1 MRIGQRRAAAALAV
15 TAIIAA
21 GCMTAVSEKKA
32 EAPSGVQKVSLQA
45 KRFDYTP
52 ETITVKKGQPV
63 ELSLTAL
70 DRVHGFQSPDLNL
83 KTEIWPDKTT
93 VLTFTPDK
101 AGTFELHCD
110 VFCGEGH
117 EGMAGKIIV
126 VE

>member
-1 MRIGQRRAAAALAV
+1 MRIGQKRAAAALAV

-21 GCMTAVSEKKA
+21 GCMTKG

-63 ELSLTAL
+63 ELTLTAL
-70 DRVHGFQSPDLNL
+70 DRVHGFQSPGLNL
-83 KTEIWPDKTT
+83 KAEIWPDKTT